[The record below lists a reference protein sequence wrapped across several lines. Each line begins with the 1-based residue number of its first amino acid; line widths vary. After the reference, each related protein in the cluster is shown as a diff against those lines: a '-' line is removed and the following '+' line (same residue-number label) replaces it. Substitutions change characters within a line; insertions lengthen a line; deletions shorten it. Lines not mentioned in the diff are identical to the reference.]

1 MKDAWAI
8 ADAAARLVD
17 DEFATV
23 GIYGFRVKNT
33 GFKVLQFLRVYFAL
47 QFTVHTAYS
56 LGFRV

>member
-23 GIYGFRVKNT
+23 GIYGFRV
-33 GFKVLQFLRVYFAL
+33 
-47 QFTVHTAYS
+47 
-56 LGFRV
+56 